1 MIDFDDLNH
10 NFVIYL
16 AGLTSMSIFLL
27 GTVGRDMGFHNL
39 VGIVGFILVRRMV
52 WLPDKG

>member
-1 MIDFDDLNH
+1 MILIINLSFHL
-10 NFVIYL
+10 V
-16 AGLTSMSIFLL
+16 GLTSMSTFLL

-39 VGIVGFILVRRMV
+39 VGIVGFIWVRKMV